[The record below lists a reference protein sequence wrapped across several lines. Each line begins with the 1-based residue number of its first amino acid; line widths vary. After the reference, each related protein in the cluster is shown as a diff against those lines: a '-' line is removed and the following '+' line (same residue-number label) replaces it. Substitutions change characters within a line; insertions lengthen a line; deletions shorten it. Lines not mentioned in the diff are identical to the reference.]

1 MNHILRQCIKSFH
14 KFGCD
19 KIIFWNDSNSNVY
32 DNELLRFLVVKKEWA
47 FVSDF
52 FRLKVR
58 VFKIDTKICSKK
70 CLFSVL
76 LCY

>member
-47 FVSDF
+47 FVSDY
-52 FRLKVR
+52 FRLKVLYEYGG
-58 VFKIDTKICSKK
+58 VYLDTDIQALKP
-70 CLFSVL
+70 LPD
-76 LCY
+76 